1 MKSRL
6 SHRPTARRHSR
17 LPLLAALL
25 WIGASPVPV
34 ALFGQVNYSTPYTF
48 TTLAGQA
55 SIGSADGTGSAARF
69 ASPAGVAVDGAGNV
83 YVADAGNYA
92 IRKVT
97 PAGGV
102 TTLAG
107 LAARFSGLASVAVDG
122 AGNVY
127 VADFWTCTV
136 RKVTPAGVVTTL
148 AGLEGS
154 HGSAD
159 GTGSAARF
167 ESPAGVAVDGAGNVY
182 VADYGNATIR
192 KVTSAGVVT
201 TLAGLAPHS
210 GSADGTGSAARFL
223 DPSGV
228 AVDGAGNVYVADKDN
243 HTIRKVTP
251 MGVVTTLAGFAG
263 SANYGDGTGRG
274 ARFNYPTGVTVDSA
288 GNIYVADSGNDAIRK
303 VTPAGV
309 VTTLAGD
316 VSITDTYNRPIGGFA
331 DGTGHSARFA
341 GPSGV
346 AADSAGN
353 IYVADTGNSTIR
365 KVTPAGVV
373 TTLAGWGPGSADG
386 TGRAAQFNDPSG
398 VAVDGVGNVF
408 VADQNNDTIRRV
420 TPAGVVTTLAGLAN
434 NPGSADG
441 TGNAARFSA
450 PSGVAVDGAGNV
462 FVADSGNDTIRKVTP
477 AGVVTTLAGLA
488 GSPGTTDG
496 TGNAARFSV
505 PSGVAV
511 DRAGNI
517 FVAAFWNH
525 TIRKVTPAGTV
536 TTLAGLA
543 GSQGS
548 ADGTGSAA
556 RFSGPSGVAVDC
568 AGNVYV
574 ADKWNNTIRKVTSA
588 GVVTTLAGLAGSWGS
603 GVDGTGSAARFW
615 NPAGVAVDSAGN
627 VYVTDNLNNSIR
639 KVTVAGEVTTLAG
652 QAGGPG
658 SADGTGSAARFS
670 APFGVAVDG
679 AGNVYVADS
688 GNSTI
693 RKGWLVPNGRF
704 ALEMLPWA
712 GSNGPVLKLTGPP
725 GDNYYVLERSANL
738 VNWTPTALLASTNGT
753 AFFADPTITNSGG
766 RFYRALR
773 LTP

>member
-408 VADQNNDTIRRV
+408 VAD
-420 TPAGVVTTLAGLAN
+420 
-434 NPGSADG
+434 
-441 TGNAARFSA
+441 
-450 PSGVAVDGAGNV
+450 
-462 FVADSGNDTIRKVTP
+462 SGNDTIRKVTP

-496 TGNAARFSV
+496 TGSAARFSV